1 MVTFREAVTNSIRNA
16 FCSYLGLYEGFLNSL
31 PSAPPPVDDLFPEIP
46 IAVTR
51 FTRRLLCNREP
62 PEESNPPFTGGQC
75 PTLYAVR
82 VDGVVNRP
90 PPLTPLPFDFTIGN
104 VLGAITVARVTTR
117 GDDIVFEV
125 LAQPN
130 VPNPDGDYTEVL
142 FANAVPN
149 GFTVASWFLTGPN
162 RQDGLPDDCGNPL
175 PPVPTPP
182 QPSDPIEV
190 PVEWTDEDDN
200 VLSITIP
207 VIFAPVRVDIDGT
220 LNVPFK
226 FDIDPTFNVN
236 FNGTININ
244 TGDINFNFGNQNTPP
259 SKYPGQDDYQS
270 PDDVPDYPPDV
281 PNGVA
286 PIPPAPPEDET
297 TSVIRAVI
305 VTVTDYASN
314 ATIID
319 QAENPD
325 IYAPN
330 LGFVQFAISV
340 KNAVAWT
347 SDIPVKNFRNFIPCP
362 WEGGALEVRGTPR
375 PGVTWTLSP
384 VRIAIEEPVVFS

>member
-1 MVTFREAVTNSIRNA
+1 MVTFRQGLVNAIRNG
-16 FCSYLGLYEGFLNSL
+16 FCTYLGLYEGFLNSL
-31 PSAPPPVDDLFPEIP
+31 PSAPPPLGGAFPEIP
-46 IAVTR
+46 IAATR

-62 PEESNPPFTGGQC
+62 PEESNPPFSGGQC
-75 PTLYAVR
+75 PVFYDVTLLKNANLADGSPKPGYPDSITVRGLGPVQGFIITQDPGFPEFIYVVFADGNDYAGNLNTPDERFVNCAITNVVR
-82 VDGVVNRP
+82 VDG
-90 PPLTPLPFDFTIGN
+90 
-104 VLGAITVARVTTR
+104 
-117 GDDIVFEV
+117 
-125 LAQPN
+125 Q
-130 VPNPDGDYTEVL
+130 
-142 FANAVPN
+142 
-149 GFTVASWFLTGPN
+149 
-162 RQDGLPDDCGNPL
+162 PDDCGNPL
-175 PPVPTPP
+175 PPTPTPP
-182 QPSDPIEV
+182 QPSAPIDL
-190 PVEWTDEDDN
+190 PVDWTDEDGND
-200 VLSITIP
+200 LSLIIP
-207 VIFAPVRVDIDGT
+207 IIFAPIRVDIDGT

-236 FNGTININ
+236 FNGSININ

-384 VRIAIEEPVVFS
+384 VRIAIEEPIVFS